1 MRIVTRPDFDGIV
14 CAVLILE
21 AENASPSVKWVSP
34 GDMQKGHINIRQG
47 DIIANLPYHPNCSL
61 WFDHHFSNRM
71 RRKIPG
77 LFEIAPS
84 AAGLVFKYYQDKF
97 QKDFTEL
104 VTETDKIDSANLSL
118 DEILTPEKYPY
129 VLLSMTLQDH
139 NPLEEPYWNRVI
151 DLLRQKEIAA
161 ILADSEVQKR
171 AKTVIHENI
180 SYQALLE
187 KHTRLEEQVVISDFR
202 DLDNLPYGNRFLVYS
217 MFPEAVV
224 SVKIGYEDHRK
235 EKVVV
240 KVGRS
245 ILNKNCRVNVGQMLS
260 YFEGGGHK
268 GAGAC
273 SFPVEKTEEYLPK
286 IIDILKENEPEG
298 SIVVKVT
305 RREQDRRGSSGRRKS
320 SPGVP
325 SPEGTSERRKIE
337 RRNPTEPRREWEKT
351 NSWKSVRK
359 AVSSKQLIA

>member
-21 AENASPSVKWVSP
+21 AENASPSVIWVSP
-34 GDMQKGHINIRQG
+34 GDMQKGNIDIRQG
-47 DIIANLPYHPNCSL
+47 DIIANLPYHPNCSF
-61 WFDHHFSNRM
+61 WFDHHFSNRI
-71 RRKIPG
+71 RHKTPG

-84 AAGLVFKYYQDKF
+84 AAGLVFKYYQDKL
-97 QKDFTEL
+97 QKDFTGL

-139 NPLEEPYWNRVI
+139 NPLEELYWNRVV

-161 ILADSEVQKR
+161 ILADSEVRKR
-171 AKTVIHENI
+171 AKTVIHENV
-180 SYQALLE
+180 SYQTLLK
-187 KHTRLEEQVVISDFR
+187 KHTLLVEQVAISDFR

-235 EKVVV
+235 EKVIV

-245 ILNKNCRVNVGQMLS
+245 ILNKICRVNVGQMLS

-273 SFPVEKTEEYLPK
+273 SFTVEKTEEYLPK
-286 IIDILKENEPEG
+286 IIDILKKNDPEG
-298 SIVVKVT
+298 SIVVKVN
-305 RREQDRRGSSGRRKS
+305 RCDQDRRDRNYRRKS
-320 SPGVP
+320 SPGTPTPGV
-325 SPEGTSERRKIE
+325 SEKRKRE
-337 RRNPTEPRREWEKT
+337 RRNLPEQRKGWKKT
-351 NSWKSVRK
+351 KTWNSVKIK
-359 AVSSKQLIA
+359 H